1 MQEFPEAFR
10 MEMWDDAIAP
20 RAPKGSIVTFV
31 AGSDARAGDG
41 VLVRGE
47 DGTVYPR
54 MLRAISDSE
63 WEAVGSDER
72 RWKPLRI
79 PLDGVKVVAVVV
91 AVDARW
97 G

>member
-1 MQEFPEAFR
+1 

-20 RAPKGSIVTFV
+20 RAPRGSVVTFV
-31 AGSDARAGDG
+31 SNASARAGDG
-41 VLVRGE
+41 VLVRDA
-47 DGTVYPR
+47 DGNVYPR
-54 MLRAISDSE
+54 MLRAVSESE

-72 RWKPLRI
+72 RWKPLTVSEQEFR
-79 PLDGVKVVAVVV
+79 VVAVVV